1 MNPSLWNFVPAAG
14 LVLIGACFAW
24 IEQRMGPRRS
34 LLPAS
39 MREFALTR
47 SRRRIRVAALM
58 IFVGTLMACGNL
70 TDPRAF
76 PLRFVTIWSL
86 TALLTVSI
94 LCYGIADF
102 RASQRMLAGRTRRRS
117 PDEDAE
123 PPTIPPPS
131 VEQGD

>member
-14 LVLIGACFAW
+14 LVLIGAGFAW
-24 IEQRMGPRRS
+24 IERKMAPRRS

-39 MREFALTR
+39 MREFALNR

-70 TDPRAF
+70 TDPRAI
-76 PLRFVTIWSL
+76 PLRFVAIWSL

-102 RASQRMLAGRTRRRS
+102 RASQRMLAGRGRNPS
-117 PDEDAE
+117 PAEDADV
-123 PPTIPPPS
+123 PTIRPPS
-131 VEQGD
+131 SDQGD